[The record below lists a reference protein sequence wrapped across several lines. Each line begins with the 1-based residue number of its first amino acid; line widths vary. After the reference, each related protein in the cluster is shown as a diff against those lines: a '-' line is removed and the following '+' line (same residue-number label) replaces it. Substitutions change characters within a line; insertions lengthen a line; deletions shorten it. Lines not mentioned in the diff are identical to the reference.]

1 MKMKVY
7 FNSILMV
14 LLGAIGFQSC
24 DNDDNQPTVPSE
36 LQEAFWEKYPSATHV
51 EWETKSGYYV
61 ADFYDNNYDASA
73 WFSPDGIWHMTKT
86 DIRYTA
92 LPEAVKSAF
101 EQGEYSGWTVDD
113 VDKLERKGIETVYV
127 IEVELRSQGQ
137 EMDLYYSAE
146 GLFIKAVSDTGNGDE
161 IYLPATQ
168 IPETIFN
175 FINEKYPDARLVE
188 TEVEH
193 GVIKIEII
201 HGGYCK
207 ELSFKMDGF
216 WISTSWDIHRNE
228 LPAVIIQALAES
240 QYSSYTI
247 DDIEY
252 FEMPV
257 GDFYVFELEM
267 GEKEVKGIV
276 DSTGNIV

>member
-1 MKMKVY
+1 M
-7 FNSILMV
+7 
-14 LLGAIGFQSC
+14 
-24 DNDDNQPTVPSE
+24 
-36 LQEAFWEKYPSATHV
+36 
-51 EWETKSGYYV
+51 
-61 ADFYDNNYDASA
+61 
-73 WFSPDGIWHMTKT
+73 
-86 DIRYTA
+86 
-92 LPEAVKSAF
+92 
-101 EQGEYSGWTVDD
+101 
-113 VDKLERKGIETVYV
+113 ERKGIETVYV

-240 QYSSYTI
+240 QYSSYII

-267 GEKEVKGIV
+267 GEKEVKVIF